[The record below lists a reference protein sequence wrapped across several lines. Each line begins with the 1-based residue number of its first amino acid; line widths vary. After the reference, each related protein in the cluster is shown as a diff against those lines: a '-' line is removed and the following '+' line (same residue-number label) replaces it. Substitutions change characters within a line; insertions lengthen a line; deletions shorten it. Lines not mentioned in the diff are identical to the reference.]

1 MNKKKRFC
9 CYILMGVILL
19 ITQLLFL
26 VGVLEY
32 SKSISVVLMLMSIIN
47 LILVVLEYGDGRTE
61 KNNFGIYERAKLN
74 EKI

>member
-19 ITQLLFL
+19 ITQFLYL

-32 SKSISVVLMLMSIIN
+32 SKSISVVFMLMSIIN

-61 KNNFGIYERAKLN
+61 KNLRRSEVK
-74 EKI
+74 